1 MTLAITPLSSH
12 TETCLTHPVFIV
24 RFHALKT
31 VIHLIP
37 HRLPLKIVA
46 CFVRDKFSYS
56 CLPSRR
62 MHVFLVK
69 GFFWIICRGPNTGCI
84 AAFLK
89 VLLSAAHSQCL
100 CSCVFMVSCSF
111 WKIFNENI
119 RKRNQKRQDQDHM
132 TISHKWW
139 MKYNPDE
146 DSSWYSGPNI
156 EVGSKQ

>member
-1 MTLAITPLSSH
+1 MDVQIRINERFSKDKLSQEFELANMLHQFPKKKDLKTKKGGQSDISYH
-12 TETCLTHPVFIV
+12 TFIFPHRNLLYLTHPVFIV

-31 VIHLIP
+31 AIHLIL

-56 CLPSRR
+56 CLPSRI

-111 WKIFNENI
+111 
-119 RKRNQKRQDQDHM
+119 
-132 TISHKWW
+132 
-139 MKYNPDE
+139 
-146 DSSWYSGPNI
+146 
-156 EVGSKQ
+156 